1 MKKMTYIWQ
10 DRKRT
15 FLGLPLSFTKYM
27 LNEERIFVEKGF
39 FNAVLDEENL
49 YRVRDVRVSRSLGQR
64 IFGLGTVT
72 VFATNGETVLESI
85 KNPIEVK
92 EEIVR
97 LMEEARKKYGIRAS
111 EMLMS
116 EPDMVCEHDIDLDLD
131 QEELPEPP
139 AGE

>member
-27 LNEERIFVEKGF
+27 LNEDRIFVEKGF
-39 FNAVLDEENL
+39 FNSVLDEEHL
-49 YRVRDVRVSRSLGQR
+49 YRVRDVRVTRHLGQKL
-64 IFGLGTVT
+64 FGLGTVT
-72 VFATNGETVLESI
+72 VYATNGETVLESI

-97 LMEEARKKYGIRAS
+97 LVEEARKKHNIRAS
-111 EMLMS
+111 EMLMGL
-116 EPDMVCEHDIDLDLD
+116 PDMDCDCDHELDGVAD
-131 QEELPEPP
+131 AEQ
-139 AGE
+139 